1 LLAKEVANGDSEET
15 EQPLRFPDAIVTKR
29 GTSSTCGL
37 PARRLDGMS
46 AIGLQWRAT
55 TADAVYVQPNVP
67 VAGTA
72 GRGSAWTGAYGQLRA
87 DYAFDDHLTGAIE
100 LVHFEIGD
108 AIRQAGGHTSNYAG
122 VQLQYG
128 W

>member
-1 LLAKEVANGDSEET
+1 MRS
-15 EQPLRFPDAIVTKR
+15 VTKR

-37 PARRLDGMS
+37 PARRWDGTG

-72 GRGSAWTGAYGQLRA
+72 GRGSAWTVAYGQLRA

-108 AIRQAGGHTSNYAG
+108 VIRQAGGHTSNYAG